1 MGYHEIY
8 CLICNVSFAIARIR
22 TLNEPPDASWGCC
35 GITTRKNEFVKV
47 EDLEYGNEFGEED
60 SEMESDEEYEDELG
74 GCGDGCMMA
83 VWPWDGTESIAGNSS
98 YNPHSLHPT
107 EEMYYRRV
115 KNHPEEVRP
124 QIWARLIGGNPVRLE
139 HIAGPDCES
148 ESGYNGHLIS
158 VEEMRGCN
166 TMQGLILKDPD
177 WEPED
182 GDEEFERSGRY
193 YLTGLQDA
201 NTNLDAY
208 DSCTPTRHGCYSVLP
223 ASYSDDTDEIMG
235 NNAKPVYHYSLP
247 VHPTCLE
254 VLKRVH
260 LRRYGHAGID
270 KFLMWWELGVKK
282 RALPKDPCRIDASH
296 GRDQYWLHNTG
307 AEYLAANPLFVPG
320 LEKIFRLAD
329 TAPLSEGGKR
339 NYNVEDE
346 VFAVLP
352 TELRR
357 MIFDYLSR
365 DEITKLH
372 HASPLLYRNAM
383 MDLGDSFMK
392 EHPWLWEY
400 WTELPYSTW
409 ALTTATELQESIE
422 SPVKQLIASRSI
434 DWGSVMRMFW
444 NGEQSGR
451 LKGLRN
457 RGRIW
462 KVCDMILD
470 KVEEHHPLVS

>member
-1 MGYHEIY
+1 MGYHEY
-8 CLICNVSFAIARIR
+8 HCLICSVSFAIARIR
-22 TLNEPPDASWGCC
+22 TLNEPPDASWGCY
-35 GITTRKNEFVKV
+35 GITTRHDRYV
-47 EDLEYGNEFGEED
+47 EVNDLEHKEED
-60 SEMESDEEYEDELG
+60 SEAGSDEEYEDELG

-83 VWPWDGTESIAGNSS
+83 VWPREGTETHGGSS
-98 YNPHSLHPT
+98 SDHPHSLHPT

-115 KNHPEEVRP
+115 KNHPEEVRSD
-124 QIWARLIGGNPVRLE
+124 IWARLEGGNPVRLE

-148 ESGYNGHLIS
+148 ESGYNGHHIS

-166 TMQGLILKDPD
+166 TMQGLIVKDPD

-182 GDEEFERSGRY
+182 GDEEFESSGRY
-193 YLTGLQDA
+193 YLTGLHDA
-201 NTNLDAY
+201 NTNLDSH
-208 DSCTPTRHGCYSVLP
+208 DSCTPTRHGCSCVSPALDSDDSDKIMAKNAKLAYQYSV
-223 ASYSDDTDEIMG
+223 
-235 NNAKPVYHYSLP
+235 P

-260 LRRYGHAGID
+260 LRRYGRADVD
-270 KFLMWWELGVKK
+270 KFLVWWELGVHK
-282 RALPKDPCRIDASH
+282 RALPQDPCRIDASH
-296 GRDQYWLHNTG
+296 GRDQYWLHNSG

-320 LEKIFRLAD
+320 LGRIFRLAD
-329 TAPLSEGGKR
+329 TATLSESGKR
-339 NYNVEDE
+339 INNVEHE

-357 MIFDYLSR
+357 MILDCLSR

-372 HASPLLYRNAM
+372 HASPFLYRNSM
-383 MDLGDSFMK
+383 RDLGGSFMK

-400 WTELPYSTW
+400 WAELPYSSW

-422 SPVKQLIASRSI
+422 SPVKQLTASRYI

-451 LKGLRN
+451 LKGLQN
-457 RGRIW
+457 RRRIW
-462 KVCDMILD
+462 KICDMILN

>member
-1 MGYHEIY
+1 
-8 CLICNVSFAIARIR
+8 
-22 TLNEPPDASWGCC
+22 
-35 GITTRKNEFVKV
+35 V
-47 EDLEYGNEFGEED
+47 EVDDLEHEEED
-60 SEMESDEEYEDELG
+60 SEMSSDEESEDELG

-83 VWPWDGTESIAGNSS
+83 VWPREGTETHAGSS
-98 YNPHSLHPT
+98 SDHPHSLHPT

-115 KNHPEEVRP
+115 KNHPKEVRP
-124 QIWARLIGGNPVRLE
+124 DIWARREGGDPVRLE

-166 TMQGLILKDPD
+166 TMQGLILKDPN

-193 YLTGLQDA
+193 YLTGLHDA
-201 NTNLDAY
+201 NTNIDSH
-208 DSCTPTRHGCYSVLP
+208 DSCTPTRHGCSCVSP
-223 ASYSDDTDEIMG
+223 AFGSDDTDEIMA
-235 NNAKPVYHYSLP
+235 NNARPAYHYSIP

-260 LRRYGHAGID
+260 LRRYGRTDID
-270 KFLMWWELGVKK
+270 KFLEWWELGVRK
-282 RALPKDPCRIDASH
+282 RALPQDPCRTDASH
-296 GRDQYWLHNTG
+296 GRDQFWLHNRG

-320 LEKIFRLAD
+320 LERIFRLAD
-329 TAPLSEGGKR
+329 TAALSESGKR
-339 NYNVEDE
+339 NNSGKGNNNIEHE

-357 MIFDYLSR
+357 MIFDCLSR

-372 HASPLLYRNAM
+372 HASPFLYRNAM
-383 MDLGDSFMK
+383 RDLGNSFMK
-392 EHPWLWEY
+392 KHPWLWEY
-400 WTELPYSTW
+400 WTELPYSSW

-422 SPVKQLIASRSI
+422 SPVKQLIASLSI
-434 DWGSVMRMFW
+434 GWGSVMRMLW
-444 NGEQSGR
+444 NGEQAGR
-451 LKGLRN
+451 LKGLQN

-470 KVEEHHPLVS
+470 KVEEQHHSVS